1 MLGMTLNRDEVRTPM
16 QWNGEKNGGFSSA
29 EKTWLPVHPNYVDI
43 NVEKEINEA
52 NSLANTIRALLRIR
66 SENPAL
72 SNGSLEL
79 INDLP
84 DGVLGYIRRINENE
98 IAVLLNFVDEEKIV
112 GFRDRNWQEVLKLLD
127 DEITGGIIQ
136 LKGFSGVILQGQK
149 SECNFN
155 FYKQPQ

>member
-1 MLGMTLNRDEVRTPM
+1 
-16 QWNGEKNGGFSSA
+16 
-29 EKTWLPVHPNYVDI
+29 
-43 NVEKEINEA
+43 
-52 NSLANTIRALLRIR
+52 
-66 SENPAL
+66 
-72 SNGSLEL
+72 
-79 INDLP
+79 
-84 DGVLGYIRRINENE
+84 
-98 IAVLLNFVDEEKIV
+98 VLLNFVDEEKIV